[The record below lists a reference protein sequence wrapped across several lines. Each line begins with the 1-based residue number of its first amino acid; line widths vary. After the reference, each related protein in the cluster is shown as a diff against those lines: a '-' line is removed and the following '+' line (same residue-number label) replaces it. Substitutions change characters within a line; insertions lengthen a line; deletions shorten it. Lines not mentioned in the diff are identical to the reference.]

1 MDWFITTIGIII
13 FFIILLILFYVY
25 YWVRD
30 LIYHHIHPDKKRLKK
45 RLLKSYLVS
54 KYGKEGK
61 NIYKEFKNE
70 LWEKHRI
77 R

>member
-1 MDWFITTIGIII
+1 MDWFWTTIGITI

-30 LIYHHIHPDKKRLKK
+30 IVYHYTHPDKKKLKK
-45 RLLKSYLVS
+45 RLLKGYLVGH
-54 KYGKEGK
+54 YGKQGK
-61 NIYKEFKNE
+61 TIYKGFKNN
-70 LWEKHRI
+70 LWEKYRI